1 VVLRWYYVK
10 LIKVKMQV
18 MSFGDAVRFLG
29 VEILSRI
36 SEFLLGKAIFV
47 KGL

>member
-1 VVLRWYYVK
+1 MVLRK
-10 LIKVKMQV
+10 ANKGND
-18 MSFGDAVRFLG
+18 FGDAVRFLG